1 MPQFHRRLLSVLS
14 PIGNHYR
21 IYAPQYDLLY
31 HYR

>member
-21 IYAPQYDLLY
+21 IYAP
-31 HYR
+31 